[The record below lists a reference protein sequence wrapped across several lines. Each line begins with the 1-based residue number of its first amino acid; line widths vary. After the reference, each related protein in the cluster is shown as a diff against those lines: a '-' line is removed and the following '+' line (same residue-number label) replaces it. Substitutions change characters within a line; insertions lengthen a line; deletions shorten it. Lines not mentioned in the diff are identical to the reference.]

1 MQKFKLGFKNWGFSK
16 IGLGFLVF
24 VKFFS
29 KSLIGLSPIY
39 CDCSCVGPM
48 WQFEHVL
55 RHFSLC
61 SCFFHHL
68 CTLLHVR
75 CLTECLCDIFVLN
88 WIQVN
93 SNFWVYT
100 CLTLFNLFWSL
111 IMCLTH
117 FAHVAHTRHTLGPS
131 RHTSCI
137 MMHTHAPAHALP
149 KHTHTYIVT

>member
-1 MQKFKLGFKNWGFSK
+1 M
-16 IGLGFLVF
+16 
-24 VKFFS
+24 
-29 KSLIGLSPIY
+29 IGLSPIY

-75 CLTECLCDIFVLN
+75 CLTKCPSDIFVLN

-149 KHTHTYIVT
+149 KHTHIHSYLIHALYLFLLG